1 VPFRK
6 PRKARKRRGWGFSP
20 IMVALPLA
28 AFTAV
33 FMWGGGPPGWAAIG
47 SRSVAEPA
55 GAGASRWPAR
65 DPDAVRKLEAAQGPE
80 PGAALAGARGMGAM
94 QDPEVARFGT
104 CAGRLG
110 QNCVIDGDSL
120 RYQGRQIRIA
130 DIDAPELGSPKC
142 DAEYQR
148 GLEAEARLQQLLNA
162 GPFSLEPADS
172 ARDRHG
178 RELFIVSRGGQSLGG
193 IMQSEGLAH
202 PWVGHK
208 LPWC

>member
-1 VPFRK
+1 MARNVPPGGSGARRREGRVVPFRK
-6 PRKARKRRGWGFSP
+6 PRKSRRRRGWGFSP

-33 FMWGGGPPGWAAIG
+33 FMWGGGPPGWARVSG
-47 SRSVAEPA
+47 PA
-55 GAGASRWPAR
+55 PA
-65 DPDAVRKLEAAQGPE
+65 PTA
-80 PGAALAGARGMGAM
+80 
-94 QDPEVARFGT
+94 QDPEAANFGQ
-104 CAGRLG
+104 CYGRQG

-148 GLEAEARLQQLLNA
+148 GLVAEARLQQLLNA